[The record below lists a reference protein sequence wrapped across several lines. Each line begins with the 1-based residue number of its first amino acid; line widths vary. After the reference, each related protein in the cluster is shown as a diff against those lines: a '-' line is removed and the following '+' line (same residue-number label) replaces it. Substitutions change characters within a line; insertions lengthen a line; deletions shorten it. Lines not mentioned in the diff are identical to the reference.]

1 MRLARLCHVAVCFT
15 VIISKLW
22 VDKHI
27 DVWGPRDSKIVI
39 VGCRTGRRSEA
50 LSVIVSFV
58 SLR

>member
-1 MRLARLCHVAVCFT
+1 MRLARLYHVAVCFT

-27 DVWGPRDSKIVI
+27 DVWNPRDSKIVI
-39 VGCRTGRRSEA
+39 VACRTERRNET
-50 LSVIVSFV
+50 LSVIVGVV